1 MTRWLVALGLAVVA
15 AVVPAEGAALEG
27 TLKKIK
33 ETGTIVI
40 GYRDTARPFSFLDEN
55 GKPAGYSV
63 DLCRR
68 VAVAV
73 ERALGLSGLQTRFE
87 PLTAETRF
95 EAVVKG
101 KVDIE
106 CGATTNTLSRQERV
120 DFTNMTFVDGGSL
133 LVVDGLGIRGV
144 SDLGGKRVAVIP
156 DTTTAPALSAALE
169 RGFTKAT
176 VIHVKNHDEGLA
188 LLERGAADAYASD
201 RTLLIGVGRRAKQPE
216 RYALV
221 DELFS
226 YEPHGFMVRRDDAAF
241 RLVVNRTLSQI
252 YRSGE
257 IVDIY
262 RKWFGDIGPPSP
274 ALKVMYILYSL
285 PE

>member
-15 AVVPAEGAALEG
+15 AVVPTEGAALEG

>member
-1 MTRWLVALGLAVVA
+1 MTRWLVALGLAVAA

-33 ETGTIVI
+33 EAGTIVI
-40 GYRDTARPFSFLDEN
+40 GYRDTARPFSFRDEQ
-55 GKPAGYSV
+55 GQPAGYSV

-68 VAVAV
+68 IAVAV
-73 ERALGLSGLQTRFE
+73 ERALGMPGLQARFV

-95 EAVVKG
+95 DAVAKG
-101 KVDIE
+101 TVDIE

-156 DTTTAPALSAALE
+156 DTTTAPALAAALQG
-169 RGFTKAT
+169 GFIKAT
-176 VIHVKNHDEGLA
+176 VIHVKNHDEGVA
-188 LLERGAADAYASD
+188 LRERGVADAYASD
-201 RTLLIGVGRRAKQPE
+201 RTILIGVGRRAKQPA

-221 DELFS
+221 NELFS

-241 RLVVNRTLSQI
+241 RLVVNRALSQI

-262 RKWFGDIGPPSP
+262 RKWFGDIGEPSP

>member
-15 AVVPAEGAALEG
+15 AGVPAEGAALEG

-40 GYRDTARPFSFLDEN
+40 GYRDTARPFSFRDEN
-55 GKPAGYSV
+55 GQPAGYSV

-68 VAVAV
+68 VVVAV
-73 ERALGLSGLQTRFE
+73 ERALGLSGLRAQFE
-87 PLTAETRF
+87 PLTAETRI

-101 KVDIE
+101 RVDIE
-106 CGATTNTLSRQERV
+106 CGATTNTLARQERV

-156 DTTTAPALSAALE
+156 DTTTAPALAAALQS
-169 RGFTKAT
+169 GLTKAT

-188 LLERGAADAYASD
+188 LLERGGADAYASD

-221 DELFS
+221 SEVFS

-241 RLVVNRTLSQI
+241 RLVVNRALSQI

-262 RKWFGDIGPPSP
+262 RKWFGDIGEPSP

>member
-40 GYRDTARPFSFLDEN
+40 GYRDTARPFSFRDEN